1 MPAIAHL
8 CTCMEGNGVVSVFTN
23 EVCTKINTGLV
34 SLSASSS
41 IQSRSLSGFPPRQT
55 TCSCLHDLFSLH
67 HPTPL
72 FLFLVILIISP
83 NSHVNACASI
93 QGGGQPRTG
102 KAAWR
107 ESRIILSAAILVYRN
122 RRRMASD
129 WHNWLPF
136 QTPQSKACISPFVS
150 KATCSLPPLPNLHAR
165 CSWLARPVTPWVA
178 TSGNR
183 RHRGGEKQR
192 YHPAE
197 GKQNYQAW
205 RSPTRPPPPFFHSS
219 LMSSP
224 CSLMWFQY
232 GFPVVAIKTNC
243 NSIYKIRIGA
253 YVQTCPSTFP

>member
-1 MPAIAHL
+1 MLVPA
-8 CTCMEGNGVVSVFTN
+8 SR
-23 EVCTKINTGLV
+23 EVG
-34 SLSASSS
+34 
-41 IQSRSLSGFPPRQT
+41 
-55 TCSCLHDLFSLH
+55 
-67 HPTPL
+67 
-72 FLFLVILIISP
+72 SP
-83 NSHVNACASI
+83 E
-93 QGGGQPRTG
+93 QEKQLG
-102 KAAWR
+102 

-150 KATCSLPPLPNLHAR
+150 KATCSLPPLLNPYAR
-165 CSWLARPVTPWVA
+165 CSWLAWAVTPWVA
-178 TSGNR
+178 TSGMR
-183 RHRGGEKQR
+183 RHRGGERQR

-205 RSPTRPPPPFFHSS
+205 RSPTPPSTFFHSG

-243 NSIYKIRIGA
+243 NSIYKVRIGA